1 VISPALRTPVLV
13 VGAGPVGAV
22 LALELAHHK
31 VPCIVVERGTAPS
44 THPKMDYLNG
54 RSMELLRRLGL
65 ADQIRNE
72 GIDADRTSDFLW
84 TRGLDEEPVLRW
96 HHPSTGQLRRRYA
109 ATNDGSAPVE
119 PYQRLQGS
127 RLESLL
133 RAALREHPLIELRE
147 GCTLVDLVV
156 EPDNV
161 VASVVDAS
169 TGDRHLIE
177 ADYVAA
183 CDGARSAV
191 RRCLGIAMKDTAP
204 RTQHC
209 SVYFRSTDPVL
220 RRHGPAFVT
229 IAGRGIT
236 LVSRDEDNTWTAS
249 APLPPDEMLTID
261 PIEVV
266 RERLGGSVRIDEVLS
281 IAQWEGTLSVAERYR
296 QDRVFLVGDAAHQFY
311 PVGGHGANTGI
322 ADAVDIGWKLAA
334 SVSGWGGPLLLASYE
349 QERRPV
355 ALFNLEMCEE
365 LLGVWMRFRRLTQVG
380 ASREQL
386 AGVLRQQTFHVES
399 LGVHF
404 GQRYTASPVICHE
417 PGRPPTW
424 QWGQIT
430 PTTWPG
436 GRVPAVRLSTGGELF
451 DMFGVGFT
459 LVDTSNSGTG
469 ERLAKEA
476 RARRIPLTYLPVDDA
491 GVRACWERDLVL
503 VRPDHH
509 VAWRGDEPP
518 TDWDAVLDR
527 VTGGSVDGSA
537 DIDPVNA

>member
-1 VISPALRTPVLV
+1 VISQALRTPVLV

-22 LALELAHHK
+22 LALELAHHQ
-31 VPCIVVERGTAPS
+31 VPCIVVERATTTS

-65 ADQIRNE
+65 AERIRNE
-72 GIDADRTSDFLW
+72 GIGADHTSDFLW

-96 HHPSTGQLRRRYA
+96 HHPSADQLRQRYA

-133 RAALREHPLIELRE
+133 RIALRESELVDLRE
-147 GCTLVDLVV
+147 GYTLVDLVV
-156 EPDNV
+156 EPDSV
-161 VASVVDAS
+161 VASVVEAS
-169 TGDRHLIE
+169 TGERRLIE
-177 ADYVAA
+177 ADFVAA

-191 RRCLGIAMKDTAP
+191 RRCLGIAMNDTGP
-204 RTQHC
+204 RTQHY
-209 SVYFRSTDPVL
+209 SVYFRSSDPVL
-220 RRHGPAFVT
+220 RQHGPAFVT
-229 IAGRGIT
+229 IAGRGLT
-236 LVSRDEDNTWTAS
+236 LVSRDEETTWTAS
-249 APLPPDEMLTID
+249 APLPPDEMLTTD
-261 PIEVV
+261 PIAIV
-266 RERLGGSVRIDEVLS
+266 RERLGGGVRIDEVLS
-281 IAQWEGTLSVAERYR
+281 IAQWEGSLSVAERYR
-296 QDRVFLVGDAAHQFY
+296 SDRVFLVGDAAHQFY

-334 SVSGWGGPLLLASYE
+334 SVSGWGRPLLLASYE

-355 ALFNLEMCEE
+355 ALFNLEMCSE
-365 LLGVWMRFRRLTQVG
+365 LLGVWLRFRRLTQVG
-380 ASREQL
+380 ASRELL
-386 AGVLRQQTFHVES
+386 AGVLRQQTFHVDN

-417 PGRPPTW
+417 IGRPPAW
-424 QWGQIT
+424 QWGRIT

-436 GRVPAVRLSTGGELF
+436 GRAPAVRLSTGDELF
-451 DMFGVGFT
+451 DRFGVDLT
-459 LVDTSNSGTG
+459 LVDTSNSGMG

-476 RARRIPLTYLPVDDA
+476 RARRIPLTYLPIDDP

-518 TDWDAVLDR
+518 ADWDAVLDR
-527 VTGGSVDGSA
+527 VTGASADGSA